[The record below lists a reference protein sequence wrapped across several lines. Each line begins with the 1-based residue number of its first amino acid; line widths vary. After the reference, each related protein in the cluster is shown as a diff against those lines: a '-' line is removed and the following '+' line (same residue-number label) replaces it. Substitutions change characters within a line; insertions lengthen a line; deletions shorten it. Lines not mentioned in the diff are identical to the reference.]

1 MCTIRVYKGG
11 GGHYV
16 QFFIVFAPK
25 FSKRNFLWSRNCYIY
40 HLVKEEVKEDKSPS
54 LYSGS
59 DTEHIA
65 KKKRAM
71 FQVLYSHIL
80 KDVEFLNQLKEGL
93 NVFFDI
99 KIVLG
104 IHSQP

>member
-1 MCTIRVYKGG
+1 MICVYNTCLQRGG

-25 FSKRNFLWSRNCYIY
+25 FSKRNFLWSGNCYIY
-40 HLVKEEVKEDKSPS
+40 PLVKEEVKEDKSPS

-71 FQVLYSHIL
+71 FQVSYS
-80 KDVEFLNQLKEGL
+80 
-93 NVFFDI
+93 DI
-99 KIVLG
+99 
-104 IHSQP
+104 Q